1 MKKVAFLSSFIF
13 FLLLSIAFKIND
25 SVIEWFWEG
34 TQFIGFLLMALAVV
48 FLVLV
53 LVLREEGKRKNKKV
67 SAS

>member
-1 MKKVAFLSSFIF
+1 MVL
-13 FLLLSIAFKIND
+13 
-25 SVIEWFWEG
+25 EG